1 VSGDDKQQV
10 PRLSFHRGALY
21 ALEDTGKVT
30 IVKKMLLVGGSGV
43 LGSNIVVSNSAFEL
57 YPTYLRNRIAHPRA
71 LQLDISDRDS
81 VLKRVEA
88 IKPEVIVHTGGMT
101 KPTACEKEPALAY
114 RVNVEGTAHLVEA
127 ARSVGARFIFLSS
140 DLVFDGSAERY
151 DEDSPTHPLSVYGR
165 TKVKGEELVR
175 TGSDD
180 FAIVRTTVMYGWS
193 SRYTES
199 MAEWV
204 LRGLQESRELNMYH
218 DQYRQFILIN
228 DLVAAIFE
236 LTEYSPST
244 TLRRRSGQGSGRSG
258 LGELGGYQMNETIL
272 VVGPELLSRYEFA
285 KRLAKT
291 FGLSEANIRSIPFD
305 SVPQAAFT
313 PKRLSLD
320 TTKAAR
326 VLRTPISGV
335 DDGLRAMVALAM
347 ENGEWRTKESYRDRF
362 SRIF

>member
-1 VSGDDKQQV
+1 
-10 PRLSFHRGALY
+10 
-21 ALEDTGKVT
+21 LEDTGKVT
-30 IVKKMLLVGGSGV
+30 IVKRVLLVGGSGV

-236 LTEYSPST
+236 LIDLETP
-244 TLRRRSGQGSGRSG
+244 L
-258 LGELGGYQMNETIL
+258 NETIL

>member
-1 VSGDDKQQV
+1 VCVG
-10 PRLSFHRGALY
+10 RHRKA
-21 ALEDTGKVT
+21 T
-30 IVKKMLLVGGSGV
+30 IVKKVLLVGGSGV
-43 LGSNIVVSNSAFEL
+43 LGSNIVVSNPAFEL

-71 LQLDISDRDS
+71 LQLDISDRDG

-101 KPTACEKEPALAY
+101 RPTACEKKPALAY

-165 TKVKGEELVR
+165 TKVAGEELVR

-228 DLVAAIFE
+228 DLVAAIFD

-244 TLRRRSGQGSGRSG
+244 SSGRSG
-258 LGELGGYQMNETIL
+258 LGESGRYQMKETIH
-272 VVGPELLSRYEFA
+272 VAGPELLSRYEFA
-285 KRLAKT
+285 KRLAQT
-291 FGLSEANIRSIPFD
+291 FGLSEASIRSIPFD

-320 TTKAAR
+320 TTKATR
-326 VLRTPISGV
+326 VLRTPIRGV

-347 ENGEWRTKESYRDRF
+347 ENGEWRIKESYRDRF

>member
-1 VSGDDKQQV
+1 
-10 PRLSFHRGALY
+10 
-21 ALEDTGKVT
+21 LEDTGKVT
-30 IVKKMLLVGGSGV
+30 IVKRVLLVGGSGV

-236 LTEYSPST
+236 LIDLETP
-244 TLRRRSGQGSGRSG
+244 L
-258 LGELGGYQMNETIL
+258 NETIL

-285 KRLAKT
+285 KRLAQT
-291 FGLSEANIRSIPFD
+291 FGLSEASIRSIPFD
-305 SVPQAAFT
+305 STPQAAFT

-320 TTKAAR
+320 TTKATR
-326 VLRTPISGV
+326 VLRTPIRGV

-347 ENGEWRTKESYRDRF
+347 ENGEWRMKESYRDRF

>member
-1 VSGDDKQQV
+1 
-10 PRLSFHRGALY
+10 
-21 ALEDTGKVT
+21 
-30 IVKKMLLVGGSGV
+30 M
-43 LGSNIVVSNSAFEL
+43 LGSNIVFSNPAFDL

-88 IKPEVIVHTGGMT
+88 IKPEVIIHAGGMT
-101 KPTACEKEPALAY
+101 KPTACEKEPAVAH
-114 RVNVEGTAHLVEA
+114 RVNVEGTAHLIEA

-140 DLVFDGSAERY
+140 DLVFDGSAERCPEPVEGRY
-151 DEDSPTHPLSVYGR
+151 DEDSPTNPLSVYGH
-165 TKVKGEELVR
+165 TKVEGEELVR
-175 TGSDD
+175 TGSED

-236 LTEYSPST
+236 LIDLETP
-244 TLRRRSGQGSGRSG
+244 L
-258 LGELGGYQMNETIL
+258 NETIH
-272 VVGPELLSRYEFA
+272 VAGPELISRYEFA
-285 KRLAKT
+285 KRLAQT

-320 TTKAAR
+320 TTKATR
-326 VLRTPISGV
+326 VLRTPIRGV
-335 DDGLRAMVALAM
+335 DDGLQAMVALAM
-347 ENGEWRTKESYRDRF
+347 ENGE
-362 SRIF
+362 